1 MICSLIDSFSI
12 GVNMQQAKLEIA
24 AFFLLFSHV
33 HAAPRKTSRGEDSD
47 QLTDLFAT
55 LFGPHCTVGTVC
67 QQSYTTSGKF
77 PSRRPF
83 L

>member
-12 GVNMQQAKLEIA
+12 GVNMQQVKLEIA
-24 AFFLLFSHV
+24 AFFFSHV

-67 QQSYTTSGKF
+67 QQSYTTSGKC